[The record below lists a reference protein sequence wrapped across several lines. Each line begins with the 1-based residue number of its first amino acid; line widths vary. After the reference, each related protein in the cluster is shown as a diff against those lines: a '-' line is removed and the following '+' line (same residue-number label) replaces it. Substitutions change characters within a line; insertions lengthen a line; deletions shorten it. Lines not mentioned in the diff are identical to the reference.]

1 MCQSLELEELGRTLV
16 PRTHTADEPSDA
28 RFTHGNA
35 GAQTQRSVGAV
46 DLALVELLLL
56 LLAEMTMARRIV
68 LGRDSAG

>member
-1 MCQSLELEELGRTLV
+1 MV
-16 PRTHTADEPSDA
+16 PRTHTADKPSDA

-56 LLAEMTMARRIV
+56 LLLLAEMTMARWIV